1 MKKGRVM
8 IRNRLFTA
16 AVASVALIACLASFS
31 CAGMRRGAAVR
42 NALKAWKGD
51 YVLLASKADF
61 KLYVYDRRGA
71 VTASYRMS
79 YGLNPDKKAKIHE
92 GDNRTPEGT
101 YCVVEILSMDADAR
115 SDACRKLKKMNE
127 IFFRAAEGHSKYGRP
142 GVDLGDNA
150 YGPRFML
157 LDYPRPADMERYGKE
172 LRSGRIPVAKGKTC
186 GPGGGI
192 AIHGNNDE
200 ASVGNLSSSG
210 CLRLYNNDVIELEKF
225 VRIGTPVII
234 SAY

>member
-1 MKKGRVM
+1 M
-8 IRNRLFTA
+8 RNRPLLA
-16 AVASVALIACLASFS
+16 AVAAAALIASLASLS

-42 NALKAWKGD
+42 NALKTWKGD
-51 YVLLASKADF
+51 YVLLASKADYT
-61 KLYVYDRRGA
+61 LYVYDRKGA
-71 VTASYRMS
+71 VAASYRMS
-79 YGLNPDKKAKIHE
+79 YGSNPDRKIKLHE

-101 YCVVEILSMDADAR
+101 YRIVEILSMDADPR
-115 SDACRKLKKMNE
+115 SEAYGKLKKMNE
-127 IFFRAAEGHSKYGRP
+127 IYFRAGDGHSKYGRP

-157 LDYPRPADMERYGKE
+157 LDYPVPADMARYEKA
-172 LRSGRIPVAKGKTC
+172 LRSGGIPAIKGRTC

-200 ASVGNLSSSG
+200 ASVGSLSSSG

-225 VRIGTPVII
+225 VRLGTPVII